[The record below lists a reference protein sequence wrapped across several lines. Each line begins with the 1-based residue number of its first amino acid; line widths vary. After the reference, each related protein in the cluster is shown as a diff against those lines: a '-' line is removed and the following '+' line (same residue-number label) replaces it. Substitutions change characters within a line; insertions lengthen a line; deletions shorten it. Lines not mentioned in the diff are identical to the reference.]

1 MGNYNLIWGINRYPS
16 KKKAQ
21 KIHYKKKVLNYEER
35 LDEAIE
41 LNKELQDKLTSKESE
56 IQRNSRD
63 NQAKFS
69 EMDKFTKNLK
79 EDFLEKIVGLN
90 ETIKDLKIGLSQA
103 DVKESKKIMFIIRQM
118 VIF

>member
-1 MGNYNLIWGINRYPS
+1 M
-16 KKKAQ
+16 
-21 KIHYKKKVLNYEER
+21 NYEER

-118 VIF
+118 VIL